1 MRTAGPGDVEYADQ
15 IVTIARAAMNEL
27 NVRNLKFELDT
38 MVIFDISRAFPLFGK
53 NFKAQVYLAFIHP
66 NQQNLPGAGAFG
78 TYRNIPTVMIRTP
91 TKSNFRDLHPRVFRA
106 FIQKP
111 EMWHTLLHELAHVI
125 RSITVPGQQK
135 SSNFEDKDEYH
146 RSPPEI
152 DAFFMQAISEM
163 WDQYQQ
169 LKQQHG
175 DTPDV
180 RASVFGNSPRGMWL
194 KLQTGSLGE
203 IWHGVPEDVRRRWIK
218 RATAF
223 FMKLFPDYED
233 YDPRRE
239 RLRRQILKPTA
250 RSVNV

>member
-1 MRTAGPGDVEYADQ
+1 MSNARRRRLAGPGDVEYADQ

-27 NVRNLKFELDT
+27 NFRNLKLELDT
-38 MVIFDISRAFPLFGK
+38 MSIFDISRAFPLFEHK
-53 NFKAQVYLAFIHP
+53 FKAQVYLAFVHP
-66 NQQNLPGAGAFG
+66 STHPLPGAGAFG
-78 TYRNIPTVMIRTP
+78 TYRQIPTVMISTP

-125 RSITVPGQQK
+125 RSITVPGQQNT
-135 SSNFEDKDEYH
+135 SNFENHEEYY

-152 DAFFMQAISEM
+152 DAFFMQALSEM
-163 WDQYQQ
+163 WDQYLL

-180 RASVFGNSPRGMWL
+180 RASVFGNSPRGMLL
-194 KLQTGSLGE
+194 KLKAGSLGQS
-203 IWHGVPEDVRRRWIK
+203 WYGVPEDVRRRWVK

-223 FMKLFPDYED
+223 FMKLFPDYQD

-239 RLRRQILKPTA
+239 RLRRQILT
-250 RSVNV
+250 S